1 MTATM
6 VRAKDLF
13 VEEARGVTISEA
25 MHRLPL
31 GSLRPVSVTGEHVGP
46 CPVCGGRDRFQ
57 VNPTKNAWLC
67 RGAAQGKDA
76 IGLAAHVLGLDLS
89 RASDFLEACAAVAG
103 RPVPDG
109 QDEDPAEAAA
119 RAERLAARRRENEAK
134 AAKRDQ
140 DANIYRE
147 RQQQL
152 ARGKWLNAQA
162 EGLHS
167 IYLARRLDRYARD
180 LPVTP
185 FLRSSMA
192 ETYWHGEDERDPRGV
207 PVELF
212 TGPAMVAPFVL
223 PSGEIVGCH
232 LTWIDL
238 TRRPKFRPLLC
249 DPKNPRGEALPTK
262 KMRGTKKGGMIPLI
276 GFYELDGLILPD
288 RHRKRF
294 VSGEGMEN
302 TLAVAIAEGP
312 RADTIYAAAGD
323 LGNLAGPADPG
334 SRVAHP
340 AIRKPD
346 KNDVLRPVWVKGPI
360 PKPDQRPADAM
371 QVPPWINEIL
381 LIADGDSEP
390 FATASDMARGKA
402 RLEAGGALTGIA
414 WPPRGMDFADIL
426 ALSPFGH

>member
-1 MTATM
+1 M
-6 VRAKDLF
+6 
-13 VEEARGVTISEA
+13 
-25 MHRLPL
+25 
-31 GSLRPVSVTGEHVGP
+31 SVTGEHVGP

-76 IGLAAHVLGLDLS
+76 IGLAAHVLGLDLA
-89 RASDFLEACAAVAG
+89 RASDFLEACAAVSG

-109 QDEDPAEAAA
+109 HEEDPTEAAA

-134 AAKRDQ
+134 AAKRDR

-152 ARGKWLNAQA
+152 ARGKWLNAQP

-185 FLRSSMA
+185 FLRTSMV

-238 TRRPKFRPLLC
+238 TRRPKFRPVLR
-249 DPKNPRGEALPTK
+249 DPKTPRGEALPTK

-288 RHRKRF
+288 PHRTRF
-294 VSGEGMEN
+294 VSGEGIEN
-302 TLAVAIAEGP
+302 TIAAALGDGV

-323 LGNLAGPADPG
+323 LGNLAGPADPA
-334 SRVAHP
+334 SRITHP
-340 AIRKPD
+340 TLKKP
-346 KNDVLRPVWVKGPI
+346 NRNGVPRAVFVKGAV
-360 PKPDQRPADAM
+360 PKPDQSPADAM
-371 QVPPWINEIL
+371 QVPPWITEIL
-381 LIADGDSEP
+381 LVADGDSEQVS
-390 FATASDMARGKA
+390 TVSDMQRAKT
-402 RLEAGGALTGIA
+402 RLQSGGALVDVA
-414 WPPRGMDFADIL
+414 WPPEGMDFADIL
-426 ALSPFGH
+426 ALTPHGH